1 LVELLVVIAIIGVLI
16 ALLLPAVQAAREAA
30 RRMTCSNHLKQM
42 GIAVHNFHD
51 TRLGLPPAQIG
62 CMGFWST
69 DEVRLGRLTIW
80 PLLYPFMEQT
90 ALYEEYASAS
100 CGGRVGFSVLFNNSW
115 WNNTVTGGLT
125 VEDRKRHSS
134 VATLRCPSRRGGGP
148 LMAESTETGTGSV
161 DMSSGPQSDYAI
173 VICYLTMNTS
183 TSSSTTNMWWKL
195 GSGGTAAGGGP
206 EINSIYNDQ
215 SPFRVAITSGTNG
228 NTWTPRDTMSW
239 WQDGSSN
246 LLVIGE
252 KHIPATL
259 LGKCG
264 YSGTYTAAQKDT
276 KGTEGD
282 CSYLN
287 FGERR
292 SASIGRWFVNRT
304 GTSPSSNSYKTIA
317 QTPNQYFSNVVTLD
331 PLFGSFHAGICL
343 FLIGDG
349 SVRPL
354 AVTTPNSSS
363 NPLLAN
369 LSQPND
375 GNPAT
380 LP

>member
-1 LVELLVVIAIIGVLI
+1 VVIAIIGVLI

-30 RRMTCSNHLKQM
+30 RRMQCANHLKQL
-42 GIAVHNFHD
+42 GIGVHNFHD

-62 CMGFWST
+62 YLDAPGGDT
-69 DEVRLGRLTIW
+69 TANDEIRLGRLTIW
-80 PLLYPFMEQT
+80 ALLYPFIEQT
-90 ALYEEYASAS
+90 ALYEEYSSAS
-100 CGGRVGFSVLFNNSW
+100 CDGKSGFNVLFNNKW

-125 VEDRKRHSS
+125 EEERKQHSS
-134 VATLRCPSRRGGGP
+134 VVTLRCPSRRGGGP
-148 LMAESTETGTGSV
+148 LMAESTETGTTGT

-183 TSSSTTNMWWKL
+183 AAGLDFWWK
-195 GSGGTAAGGGP
+195 SGYVSS
-206 EINSIYNDQ
+206 INSVQNDQ
-215 SPFRVAITSGTNG
+215 SPFRVAILSGSNG
-228 NTWTPRDTMSW
+228 NTWSPRDTMAW

-246 LLVIGE
+246 QLLVGE

-264 YSGTYTAAQKDT
+264 YSGTYAAAQKET

-287 FGERR
+287 IGERR
-292 SASIGRWFVNRT
+292 GTSVGRWFVYRSGSTN
-304 GTSPSSNSYKTIA
+304 PSSNSYKTIA
-317 QTPNQYFSNVVTLD
+317 RSPNEYFSNAITLD
-331 PLFGSFHAGICL
+331 PLFGSFHAGICH

-349 SVRPL
+349 SVRSL

>member
-1 LVELLVVIAIIGVLI
+1 VHSALFGFTLVELLVVIAIIGVLI

-30 RRMTCSNHLKQM
+30 RRMQCSNHLKQI

-51 TRLGLPPAQIG
+51 TRLGIPPAQIG
-62 CMGFWST
+62 YLSSGS
-69 DEVRLGRLTIW
+69 DEIRMGRLTIW

-90 ALYEEYASAS
+90 PLYEEYAYAS
-100 CGGRVGFSVLFNNSW
+100 HDGRTGFNVLFSNKW
-115 WNNTVTGGLT
+115 WNNTVAGGLT
-125 VEDRKRHSS
+125 LEDRKQHSS
-134 VATLRCPSRRGGGP
+134 VVTLRCSSRRGSGP
-148 LMAESTETGTGSV
+148 LMAESTETGTGSS

-173 VICYLTMNTS
+173 VICYLPTVAS
-183 TSSSTTNMWWKL
+183 TAITNNMWWKL
-195 GSGGTAAGGGP
+195 GAFS
-206 EINSIYNDQ
+206 EINAVQNDQ
-215 SPFRVAITSGTNG
+215 SPFRTAVLSGLDG
-228 NTWTPRDTMSW
+228 NTWRPRDTMPW
-239 WQDGSSN
+239 WQDGTSN
-246 LLVIGE
+246 QLLIGE
-252 KHIPATL
+252 KHIPVTL

-264 YSGTYTAAQKDT
+264 HSGTYVAETA
-276 KGTEGD
+276 GTEGD

-292 SASIGRWFVNRT
+292 SVSVGRWFVYRNNNTNPANNYYR
-304 GTSPSSNSYKTIA
+304 TIA
-317 QTPNQYFSNVVTLD
+317 QTPKQFFSDVLLD
-331 PLFGSFHAGICL
+331 PLFGSFHPGICQ

-354 AVTTPNSSS
+354 AVTTPNSAS

-375 GNPAT
+375 GNLVT